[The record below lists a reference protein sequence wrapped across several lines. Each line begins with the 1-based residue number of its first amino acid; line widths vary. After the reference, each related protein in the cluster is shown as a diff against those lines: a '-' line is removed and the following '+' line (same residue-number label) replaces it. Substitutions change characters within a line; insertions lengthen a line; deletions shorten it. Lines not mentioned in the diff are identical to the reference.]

1 MKRVL
6 IITYYWPPNGGAGVY
21 RWLKLSKLLPEH
33 GWLPVIYTPV
43 NPEVVADDP
52 GLLKDVSQDL
62 EVVKRP
68 ITEPFNLYKRFT
80 GRSTKEKVQVG
91 FLNEKKQGGWKED
104 LALWVRSNF
113 FIPDAR
119 VWWVRP
125 SVKFLKE
132 YLRKNPVDAIIS
144 TGPPHSMHLIGL
156 GLKRALGVKWIADFR
171 DPWTDIDFYA
181 QLKLTRWADAKHKRL
196 EGEVLREA
204 DRVLCVSWH
213 WADDLKKL
221 GAKQVEVITNGYD
234 PDDLPSPS
242 EPVDEAF
249 SLVHIGSLSPSRN
262 APELWRALKQ
272 LCDED
277 PVFAAKFKLR
287 FVGPVDHTI
296 AESVA
301 EAGLGAHL
309 ERTGRVSHE
318 EAMRHMQRARALLL
332 LVNDTPNL
340 MGILPGKL
348 FEYVSTGRPVLAV
361 GPVEGDVSR
370 VLDRAPHAVINRPGL
385 MEQRDRIKAMFT
397 VARCEP
403 DPRWSRKTTCAHVAE
418 VLVSVARRGVPRSQ
432 GPVSA
437 VP

>member
-33 GWLPVIYTPV
+33 GWQPIIYTPE

-52 GLLKDVSQDL
+52 GLLKDVRADI
-62 EVVKRP
+62 EVIKRP

-91 FLNEKKQGGWKED
+91 FLSEKKQGGWKED

-125 SVKFLKE
+125 SVKFLKDW
-132 YLRKNPVDAIIS
+132 LRENPVDAVVS
-144 TGPPHSMHLIGL
+144 TGPPHSMHLIAL
-156 GLKRALGVKWIADFR
+156 GLKRALGVKWVADFR

-181 QLKLTRWADAKHKRL
+181 QLKLTRWADARHKRL
-196 EGEVLREA
+196 EGEVLRGA
-204 DRVLCVSWH
+204 DRVVTVSWH
-213 WADDLKKL
+213 WAQDLQKL
-221 GAKQVEVITNGYD
+221 GAGDVAVITNGYD
-234 PDDLPSPS
+234 PDDLPPAG
-242 EPVDEAF
+242 EPVDEDY
-249 SLVHIGSLSPSRN
+249 SLVHIGSLSPTRN
-262 APELWRALKQ
+262 APELWAALKR

-277 PVFAAKFKLR
+277 PAFAAKFRLR

-296 AESVA
+296 AESV
-301 EAGLGAHL
+301 ESAGLGAHL
-309 ERTGRVSHE
+309 ERAGRVPHA
-318 EAMRHMQRARALLL
+318 EAMRHMQRARVLLL

-348 FEYVSTGRPVLAV
+348 FEYLGTGRPVLGV
-361 GPVEGDVSR
+361 GPLAGDVAR
-370 VLDRAPHAVINRPGL
+370 VLDRPPHAVVDRPGL
-385 MEQRDRIKAMFT
+385 MERRQDLKALFAAGRT
-397 VARCEP
+397 PP
-403 DPRWSRKTTCAHVAE
+403 DPRWSRAATCAQMVD
-418 VLVSVARRGVPRSQ
+418 VLNTL
-432 GPVSA
+432 
-437 VP
+437 